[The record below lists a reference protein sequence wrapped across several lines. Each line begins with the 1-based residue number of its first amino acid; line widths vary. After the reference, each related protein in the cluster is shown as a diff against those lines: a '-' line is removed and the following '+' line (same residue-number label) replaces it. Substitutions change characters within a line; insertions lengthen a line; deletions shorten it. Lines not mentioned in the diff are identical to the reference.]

1 MVQPYAGF
9 GLDCAEQ
16 ENGMELAQ
24 EKSTPM
30 AVTVARHVAGMAVV
44 ALANPLIY
52 YDGNPVEAWA
62 ITLFGAIIIAS
73 ILFGLLAL
81 IQPQRV
87 KLLFPMTPI
96 KSAWFILALMLLSN
110 WQDYKQAAPA
120 AEPAG
125 QVAPATERWKSGTPV
140 N

>member
-1 MVQPYAGF
+1 
-9 GLDCAEQ
+9 
-16 ENGMELAQ
+16 MELAQ

-30 AVTVARHVAGMAVV
+30 AITVARNVAGMAVV
-44 ALANPLIY
+44 SLANPLIY
-52 YDGNPVEAWA
+52 YDSNPVEAWA

-73 ILFGLLAL
+73 ILFGILAL

-110 WQDYKQAAPA
+110 WQGYKQAAPA
-120 AEPAG
+120 EQISTEKG
-125 QVAPATERWKSGTPV
+125 VAQQRTYTYEDLTEK
-140 N
+140 

>member
-1 MVQPYAGF
+1 
-9 GLDCAEQ
+9 
-16 ENGMELAQ
+16 MELAQ

-30 AVTVARHVAGMAVV
+30 AITVARHVAGMAVV
-44 ALANPLIY
+44 SLANPLIY
-52 YDGNPVEAWA
+52 YDNNPIEAWA

-73 ILFGLLAL
+73 ILFGILAL

-110 WQDYKQAAPA
+110 WQSYKQAAPT
-120 AEPAG
+120 AEPAR
-125 QVAPATERWKSGTPV
+125 QVAPANEWWKQDPPA